1 MENLRCKGYRISI
14 RYFFARN
21 FQKGFTLL
29 EVMIALAILG
39 IAVTVVL
46 QLFSANLRA
55 ISASEDYVSAA
66 AKAEAK
72 MREILENEKLSERTW
87 SETTSD
93 GGRIDVSINEVFKDR
108 TSSLQV
114 RMLEINLAVH
124 WIKGTKKKSLTLTT
138 MKVLNK
144 QV

>member
-1 MENLRCKGYRISI
+1 
-14 RYFFARN
+14 
-21 FQKGFTLL
+21 
-29 EVMIALAILG
+29 MIALAIFG